1 MGMSDR
7 QYDGMLLEFLEDL
20 DDIADVITEV
30 IPDGPERDKIL
41 KVIRKKI
48 KKTERKFEIPGRP
61 HADE

>member
-7 QYDGMLLEFLEDL
+7 QYDGMLLEFIENL
-20 DDIADVITEV
+20 DDIVDVITEA

-41 KVIRKKI
+41 KVIQ
-48 KKTERKFEIPGRP
+48 KTERKFETPVRP

>member
-41 KVIRKKI
+41 KVIQKKI
-48 KKTERKFEIPGRP
+48 MKTERKFETPVRP